1 MHTQAGQRLN
11 VAGQHGRSPNARR
24 LPPRRIAATFLVPEA
39 LCTSAQTVTVPPVR
53 IVVRSESGEDH
64 MLFIVGIVIALIA
77 VVIIP
82 RMRVPDGVNSA
93 NLGWMSEQWLAEH
106 RASHSL

>member
-1 MHTQAGQRLN
+1 
-11 VAGQHGRSPNARR
+11 
-24 LPPRRIAATFLVPEA
+24 
-39 LCTSAQTVTVPPVR
+39 
-53 IVVRSESGEDH
+53 

-77 VVIIP
+77 VVFIP
-82 RMRVPDGVNSA
+82 RMRVPGGVNSA